1 MNYKS
6 MSIAAFGCVAVLGGM
21 FAQRAI
27 AQQSRSDT
35 GQLEEIVVTAEKR
48 ESTIET
54 TAISLTAVSGG
65 DIQDRGFTDLA
76 DPSCRR
82 SPASRSAPAVLA

>member
-1 MNYKS
+1 MDYKIR
-6 MSIAAFGCVAVLGGM
+6 SIAAFGCVSILGGIL
-21 FAQRAI
+21 ADVAI

-54 TAISLTAVSGG
+54 TAISLTAVSGA
-65 DIQDRGFTDLA
+65 DIVNRGFTDLA
-76 DPSCRR
+76 SLMQTV
-82 SPASRSAPAVLA
+82 PASRCAPAVLA

>member
-1 MNYKS
+1 MNNKFR
-6 MSIAAFGCVAVLGGM
+6 SIAAFGCVAVLGGIL
-21 FAQRAI
+21 ADVAI

-54 TAISLTAVSGG
+54 TAISLTAVSGA
-65 DIQDRGFTDLA
+65 DILDPAGASSRPAQRG
-76 DPSCRR
+76 R
-82 SPASRSAPAVLA
+82 APGAG